1 MTQSL
6 LLEQVVRAIDALNQL
21 QYEKVLLE
29 IAVEYLQSS
38 TEVNID
44 RVDVLSTHFLSILD
58 PYTDEIKIALT
69 NSEIYISGCGCE
81 K

>member
-29 IAVEYLQSS
+29 MAVEQLQLP
-38 TEVNID
+38 TELNID
-44 RVDVLSTHFLSILD
+44 RADVLSTHFLSMLECC
-58 PYTDEIKIALT
+58 TDDIKIALT
-69 NSEIYISGCGCE
+69 NVEIYISGCGCE

>member
-6 LLEQVVRAIDALNQL
+6 LLEQVIRAIDALNQL

-29 IAVEYLQSS
+29 IAVEHLQSP
-38 TEVNID
+38 TEANID

-58 PYTDEIKIALT
+58 ACANDIGVALA